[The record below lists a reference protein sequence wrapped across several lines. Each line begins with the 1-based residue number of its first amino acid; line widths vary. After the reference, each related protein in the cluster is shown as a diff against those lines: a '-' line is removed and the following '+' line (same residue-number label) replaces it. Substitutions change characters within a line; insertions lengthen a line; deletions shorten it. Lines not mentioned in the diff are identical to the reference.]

1 MKVFP
6 KLLIIGSN
14 GLLGSN
20 IVKILKKKKYKFK
33 TLARDKA
40 TYNLDLHNIKK
51 FKDIF
56 KLENFNY
63 VINCAAIT
71 DLKYCEKNFK
81 EAKKINSDIPKILT
95 NLSVKHKFKYIHIS
109 TDQVYYGK
117 KNNKNKETDKIF
129 TLNNYSKTKRL
140 GETYALR
147 SKKNL
152 VLRTNF
158 TGRHNFKKKTFSNWI
173 FNAIKHKK
181 RIIVYNDIFSSTLDV
196 ETCAKI
202 ILKITFSNASGV
214 YNLGTCDA
222 VSKKYFIIN
231 FAKFLKKRII
241 YISENY
247 DDSLLKK
254 AKNLGLDNSKI
265 EKKLKIK
272 MINSNKSI
280 HNMVKSY
287 L

>member
-20 IVKILKKKKYKFK
+20 IVKILKKNNYKFK

-51 FKDIF
+51 FKNIF

-63 VINCAAIT
+63 VINCAGIT

-81 EAKKINSDIPKILT
+81 EAKKINSDIPRILT

-129 TLNNYSKTKRL
+129 PLNNYSKTKRL
-140 GETYALR
+140 GEIYALR
-147 SKKNL
+147 SKKSL

-158 TGRHNFKKKTFSNWI
+158 TGRADLKKRTFSNWI
-173 FNAIKHKK
+173 FNAIKYKK
-181 RIIVYNDIFSSTLDV
+181 RVFIYNDIFSSTLDV
-196 ETCAKI
+196 ETCAKV
-202 ILKITFSNASGV
+202 ILKIAFSNARGV
-214 YNLGTCDA
+214 YNLGASDA
-222 VSKKYFIIN
+222 ISKKDFIIN
-231 FAKFLKKRII
+231 FAKFLKKRIT
-241 YISENY
+241 SG
-247 DDSLLKK
+247 SC
-254 AKNLGLDNSKI
+254 
-265 EKKLKIK
+265 IK
-272 MINSNKSI
+272 
-280 HNMVKSY
+280 
-287 L
+287 

>member
-6 KLLIIGSN
+6 KFLIIGSN

-20 IVKILKKKKYKFK
+20 IVKILKKNNYKFK

-51 FKDIF
+51 FKNIF

-63 VINCAAIT
+63 VINCAGIT
-71 DLKYCEKNFK
+71 NLKYCEKNFK
-81 EAKKINSDIPKILT
+81 EAKKINSDIPRVLA
-95 NLSVKHKFKYIHIS
+95 NLSVNYKFKYIHIS

-129 TLNNYSKTKRL
+129 PLNNYSKTKRL
-140 GETYALR
+140 GEIYALR
-147 SKKNL
+147 SKKSL

-158 TGRHNFKKKTFSNWI
+158 AGRANLKKRTFSNWI
-173 FNAIKHKK
+173 FNAIKYKK
-181 RIIVYNDIFSSTLDV
+181 KIFVYNDIFSSTLDV
-196 ETCAKI
+196 ETCAKV
-202 ILKITFSNASGV
+202 ILKIAFSNARGV
-214 YNLGTCDA
+214 YNLGASDA
-222 VSKKYFIIN
+222 ISKKDFIIN

-241 YISENY
+241 YISKNY
-247 DDSLLKK
+247 DDNLLKK
-254 AKNLGLDNSKI
+254 AKNLGLNNSKI

-280 HNMVKSY
+280 HNMVKNY